1 MSHRGTSTAGW
12 WGPQAEPAFRQPG
25 PRLASPAMNDMT
37 GAAANL
43 PEPGAPPLYLPFEAG
58 AFRMAM
64 GLIARPLSAL
74 FEIDCNYAAEMALR
88 RQLLAERHDE
98 VFGALDESAG
108 ARCATLDLVARHLP
122 EHHPAWFVRTGT
134 WLLNRLTGEE
144 WDLARPPC
152 DPLELAGRFV
162 QEDLCLL
169 EPGAEGLRLTAAVLC
184 FPSRWSLAE
193 KLGRPMAEIHGP
205 VPFFAER
212 LAGPVERFMAHL
224 KPGRLVERLNWSVH
238 DDPALFQPLGHGR
251 TDLNPAI
258 TMANAGHSLWLRVE
272 RQTLSRVPG
281 TAAILFTIKTYR
293 RPLAEIVALPGI
305 AARLAAAV
313 RALPPEMARYKSLP
327 AIQDVLLAFLDG
339 VAVA

>member
-1 MSHRGTSTAGW
+1 MTKTA
-12 WGPQAEPAFRQPG
+12 AI
-25 PRLASPAMNDMT
+25 
-37 GAAANL
+37 L
-43 PEPGAPPLYLPFEAG
+43 PVSDAPPLYLPFEAG
-58 AFRMAM
+58 TFRMAM
-64 GLIARPLSAL
+64 GLIAQPLSAL

-88 RQLLAERHDE
+88 RELLAERHGE
-98 VFGALDESAG
+98 VFGALDESAE
-108 ARCATLDLVARHLP
+108 ARRATLDLVVRHLP
-122 EHHPAWFVRTGT
+122 QHHPAWFVRAGSR
-134 WLLNRLTGEE
+134 LLNRLTGEE
-144 WDLARPPC
+144 WDVAQPSC
-152 DPLELAGRFV
+152 DPLELAGRLV

-169 EPGAEGLRLTAAVLC
+169 EPGANGPRLTAAVLC

-258 TMANAGHSLWLRVE
+258 TMANAGYTLWLRVE

-281 TAAILFTIKTYR
+281 TEAILFTIKTYR
-293 RPLAEIVALPGI
+293 RPLAEIVALPGM

-327 AIQDVLLAFLDG
+327 AIQEVLLAFLDG
-339 VAVA
+339 VATAGG